1 MPIFE
6 AKGIYKYDLS
16 TVYSAY
22 QHQSSSFQPEKL
34 KSYRLRII
42 IREGLLL
49 YAVLGEDDTI
59 FAVKEYRSK
68 KEMSFPD
75 FFDAIYAQDYFLKED
90 FRDIEIV
97 NCSLEFSL
105 IPTAFFKPQQIH
117 EFAGAL
123 IKGDYSADHVDFL
136 ELEPAGATAIY
147 TVPFPMKQKCD
158 YYFPDSAYQPICKL
172 MINMALDMA
181 KVYPDLV
188 LLHIFEGQFIITA
201 CRAGKLQICNAY
213 DYTEVTDM
221 VYFMQLV
228 MEIVKLD
235 ADKTPILLSGEFEDD
250 SELVKKFKQYV
261 PSANIPKYS
270 FQDRFDTKSDKLP
283 SWKYAF
289 MTW

>member
-1 MPIFE
+1 M
-6 AKGIYKYDLS
+6 S

-34 KSYRLRII
+34 KAYHLRIV
-42 IREGLLL
+42 IREDLLM
-49 YAVLGEDDTI
+49 YAVLGENDTI
-59 FAVKEYRSK
+59 FAIKEYRSK
-68 KEMSFPD
+68 KKMEFAD

-90 FRDIEIV
+90 FAGIEIV

-105 IPTAFFKPQQIH
+105 IPTAFFKPQQVH
-117 EFAGAL
+117 DFAGAL
-123 IKGDYSADHVDFL
+123 IKDDYSMDHVDYLAL
-136 ELEPAGATAIY
+136 ETAGATAIY

-158 YYFPDSAYQPICKL
+158 YYFPDCTYQPICKL
-172 MINMALDMA
+172 MIDMTLDMA
-181 KVYPDLV
+181 KVYPDVV
-188 LLHIFEGQFIITA
+188 LLHIFDRQFVITA
-201 CRAGKLQICNAY
+201 CRGGKLQLCNAY
-213 DYTEVTDM
+213 DYAEVTDM

-228 MEIVKLD
+228 MEIVKLE

-250 SELVKKFKQYV
+250 SELVNKFKQYV
-261 PSANIPKYS
+261 PAANIPKYS